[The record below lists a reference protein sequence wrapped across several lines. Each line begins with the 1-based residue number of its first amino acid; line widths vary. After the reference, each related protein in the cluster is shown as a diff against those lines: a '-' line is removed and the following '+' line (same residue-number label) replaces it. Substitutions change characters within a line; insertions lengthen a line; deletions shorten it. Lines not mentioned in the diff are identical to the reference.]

1 MLGYNNGQTVQPSYN
16 YYLETDL
23 DNVDEQPIDFSKRYD
38 DQDSEEACCST
49 SGEKGHLAPA
59 TMNSDSSKQL
69 DDEVKV
75 YCIEGT
81 PLMISSA
88 SSLCD
93 LREVGNTEQTS
104 QSLISKP
111 PFSKKPCFST
121 SSRCS
126 NISEE
131 DNEKR
136 CDKPK
141 SIANEMLMSNYVEK
155 EELCKNDEIVNLE
168 ADAAFTRTSS
178 PLMFSRYSS
187 LGSLNSFEKQSF
199 ADDKSV
205 STFSNLTSGII
216 SPSEI
221 PDSPGEVMS
230 PFIQKSKNNE
240 FQFPVNNKSM
250 EPILDKL
257 KTTLNGQ
264 FVEEIQENFS
274 EDDIKV
280 YNDEGD
286 CSSVSNLSA
295 LSILT
300 NSTRLSGTLVQHKK
314 ELISLANKSSV
325 QINYSIT
332 TEDTNFEQSGNNHL
346 LTSNANFAPQHNCIN
361 NFSNFNDCTVGNST
375 NQVEKN
381 NAIGNKVLPKCEDKG
396 TSTSEDFNFLETESN
411 SQEFKEKSIEI
422 IYPQENESADYSKD
436 NSDDECDALLE
447 ECILN
452 GMPRKDDLVLNDS
465 KKSLNNSFPDET
477 ESLTKET
484 TEEQN
489 CSYSDNDIS
498 DDDILDE
505 CIQLGMPQK
514 VSKNVQPIVI
524 AKSSALQVTPLSK
537 GCLNSSFSE
546 SSVFNQANL
555 SLKPAISNH
564 QSLQKRPN
572 VLKSVESPAYV
583 ENMPFH
589 PCVKLGTP
597 KTPKLY
603 EETNVN
609 KRNISLICNSISS
622 AENQQRK
629 KKTDVSKCDDDSNN
643 DQNGMLIQG
652 CIQLSMPRNQ
662 LKSYENLKV
671 MKLPN
676 TQLGYRDNCPDGISD
691 DDDDDDILSECIKA
705 GMPDAEILSSGPQYT
720 EQTKSRNVKLP
731 SQRKLTAAEDRAMYL
746 KKYCGGNMQQEF
758 LPNAS
763 ELIAV
768 DDSMCVYRTED
779 TPLLSPTASLSDL
792 STLSF
797 AEEKLCQESFLNNS
811 RNSDCSSESEDDELL
826 LQCIRSGMPGEKRAV
841 A

>member
-1 MLGYNNGQTVQPSYN
+1 MIKILKKHVVQLLG
-16 YYLETDL
+16 
-23 DNVDEQPIDFSKRYD
+23 I
-38 DQDSEEACCST
+38 
-49 SGEKGHLAPA
+49 KGILPRP

-168 ADAAFTRTSS
+168 ADTAFTRTSS

-187 LGSLNSFEKQSF
+187 LASLNSFEKQSF

-230 PFIQKSKNNE
+230 PFIQK
-240 FQFPVNNKSM
+240 
-250 EPILDKL
+250 I
-257 KTTLNGQ
+257 
-264 FVEEIQENFS
+264 
-274 EDDIKV
+274 
-280 YNDEGD
+280 
-286 CSSVSNLSA
+286 SNLSA

-396 TSTSEDFNFLETESN
+396 TSTSEDFNFLETESD
-411 SQEFKEKSIEI
+411 SQEFKEKSNEI

-452 GMPRKDDLVLNDS
+452 GMPRKEDLVLNDS
-465 KKSLNNSFPDET
+465 KKSLNNSFPEET
-477 ESLTKET
+477 GSLTKET

-597 KTPKLY
+597 KTLY

-609 KRNISLICNSISS
+609 KRNISSICTSISS

-629 KKTDVSKCDDDSNN
+629 KKTEVSKCDDDSNN

-652 CIQLSMPRNQ
+652 CIQLGMPRNQ

-720 EQTKSRNVKLP
+720 EQTKSRHLKLP

-779 TPLLSPTASLSDL
+779 TPLLSPTASISDL